1 MMTKWL
7 EKKLQIV
14 ERDIEK
20 WESKENT
27 ATVKLRQAK
36 EKQWALIEQLE
47 KREVKQ

>member
-1 MMTKWL
+1 MSKWL

-20 WESKENT
+20 WERKENT
-27 ATVKLRQAK
+27 ASVNLRQAK

-47 KREVKQ
+47 KGEVKQ